1 MDQDPLV
8 DKETSISEGL
18 DFIKISDGK
27 MIFDSFESFR
37 NMLEDD
43 ALMEDFYQE
52 TSLLRV
58 NSSDKYFR
66 LASFDDDDSIEFFD
80 QLLDQN
86 KMVSIGDY
94 TFRID
99 LPSESVYVVPFGSPL
114 ENSLIQEDYAAKG
127 VMKFSTDDDVLDL
140 LEEGYTSSPQTANS
154 VILCGGGCKSFDLS
168 TPEVLFVPHPSNYS
182 TRVRYVKAGIY
193 FELMYH
199 FYMNLPLGG
208 PGQLTN
214 QNSPFSTH
222 QAIYRGNCRKSN
234 LVNRSDN
241 GIPLMMAP
249 ENSTTSISP
258 AAPSFINFKRKLW
271 RRSEG
276 LRIIS
281 LTVDFEVA
289 SLNIIVKS
297 RTISCN
303 VENI

>member
-18 DFIKISDGK
+18 EFIKISDGK

-66 LASFDDDDSIEFFD
+66 LASFDDDDSIEFLD

-140 LEEGYTSSPQTANS
+140 LEEGYTSSPKTANLA
-154 VILCGGGCKSFDLS
+154 ILCGGGCSSFDLS
-168 TPEVLFVPHPSNYS
+168 TPTTPFVPFPNSFS
-182 TRVRYVKAGIY
+182 TRVRYFKAGIY
-193 FELMYH
+193 FELSYH
-199 FYMNLPLGG
+199 FYMDVTVG
-208 PGQLTN
+208 PVALTN
-214 QNSPFSTH
+214 LNSPISTH
-222 QAIYRGNCRKSN
+222 QAIYRGNCRRSD

-241 GIPLMMAP
+241 GIPILMSLNGQ
-249 ENSTTSISP
+249 NSSWNSGF
-258 AAPSFINFKRKLW
+258 PSFLNFKRTLW
-271 RRSEG
+271 SRSEG

-281 LTVDFEVA
+281 LTVDFEVI
-289 SLNIIVKS
+289 SSGINTTS

-303 VENI
+303 IGNI

>member
-18 DFIKISDGK
+18 DFIKISNGK
-27 MIFDSFESFR
+27 LIFDSFASFR

-66 LASFDDDDSIEFFD
+66 LASFDDDDSFEFLD

-140 LEEGYTSSPQTANS
+140 LEEGYTSSPQTANLA
-154 VILCGGGCKSFDLS
+154 ILCGGGCGSSNLS
-168 TPEVLFVPHPSNYS
+168 TPVAPFLAHPNHYW

-193 FELMYH
+193 FELSYH
-199 FYMNLPLGG
+199 FYMYWQIY
-208 PGQLTN
+208 PGIVPGN
-214 QNSPFSTH
+214 EPFSRHWAT
-222 QAIYRGNCRKSN
+222 YRGNCRRSN
-234 LVNRSDN
+234 LTDHKDN
-241 GIPLMMAP
+241 D
-249 ENSTTSISP
+249 T
-258 AAPSFINFKRKLW
+258 RKLMKLKKVTYGKNSW
-271 RRSEG
+271 DTWGEANYKTALWTRSEG
-276 LRIIS
+276 LQRIS
-281 LTVDFEVA
+281 LVVDFDVPNFQISA
-289 SLNIIVKS
+289 RS

-303 VENI
+303 NN